1 MVKIIVVCSSV
12 DNCIKL
18 QFNISLQIIN
28 HHDCQIGFSSYVHYI
43 DLQFTYSLSSILSP
57 QIPFQGLFVSFSPCV
72 YLFLPKAPSIP
83 LLFIPYPYPHIYLTS
98 YTNNTYINNNI
109 YCLSI
114 IDGKFSVKYI
124 IALFSLQIYK
134 NTYFL
139 KTQFFPYFSGFL
151 FIIVYYF
158 YIYYKTKQS
167 AFIENHIPIYIIL
180 YI

>member
-1 MVKIIVVCSSV
+1 M
-12 DNCIKL
+12 
-18 QFNISLQIIN
+18 
-28 HHDCQIGFSSYVHYI
+28 
-43 DLQFTYSLSSILSP
+43 
-57 QIPFQGLFVSFSPCV
+57 
-72 YLFLPKAPSIP
+72 
-83 LLFIPYPYPHIYLTS
+83 
-98 YTNNTYINNNI
+98 
-109 YCLSI
+109 SI
-114 IDGKFSVKYI
+114 IDRKFKVIYI
-124 IALFSLQIYK
+124 IALFYLQIYK